1 MKQQQL
7 HNRIARTT
15 TDPHE
20 SPHTCLPTHDRVVA
34 EMVYMRKK
42 LSQRI
47 QIDVM
52 DIQILKMLQVDS
64 HLSYRRLAGK
74 MRISGVMASARIKN
88 LDRGLLKGYTALL
101 DPVKLGY
108 DLTAVIFIQ
117 IEGDYLRNL
126 ANELSQMPNV
136 IAVYEITG
144 EFDVVAVVKLKDRES
159 LNALIKDLLVTPH
172 IKKTMTNITL
182 GVVKED
188 FKMLI

>member
-1 MKQQQL
+1 M
-7 HNRIARTT
+7 
-15 TDPHE
+15 P
-20 SPHTCLPTHDRVVA
+20 PYTCLPTHDRVGA
-34 EMVYMRKK
+34 GRVYMRKK

-47 QIDVM
+47 QIDAT
-52 DIQILKMLQVDS
+52 DIQILKMLQEDS
-64 HLSYRRLAGK
+64 HLSYRRLANK
-74 MRISGVMASARIKN
+74 MGISGVMASARIKN
-88 LDRGLLKGYTALL
+88 LEDRGLLKGYTALL

-126 ANELSQMPNV
+126 ANELSQMSNV

-144 EFDVVAVVKLKDRES
+144 EFDIIAVVKLKDRES

-172 IKKTMTNITL
+172 IKKTMTNVTL

-188 FKMLI
+188 FKLPF

>member
-1 MKQQQL
+1 
-7 HNRIARTT
+7 
-15 TDPHE
+15 
-20 SPHTCLPTHDRVVA
+20 
-34 EMVYMRKK
+34 MRKK

-47 QIDVM
+47 QIDTT
-52 DIQILKMLQVDS
+52 DIQILKILQEDS
-64 HLSYRRLAGK
+64 HLSYRRLANK
-74 MRISGVMASARIKN
+74 MGISGVMASARIKN
-88 LDRGLLKGYTALL
+88 LEDRGLLKGYTALL

-126 ANELSQMPNV
+126 ANELSQMSNV

-144 EFDVVAVVKLKDRES
+144 EFDIIAVVKLKDREG

-188 FKMLI
+188 FKLPF

>member
-1 MKQQQL
+1 
-7 HNRIARTT
+7 
-15 TDPHE
+15 
-20 SPHTCLPTHDRVVA
+20 
-34 EMVYMRKK
+34 MRKK

-47 QIDVM
+47 QIDAI
-52 DIQILKMLQVDS
+52 DKQILKMLQEDS
-64 HLSYRRLAGK
+64 HLSYRRLASK
-74 MRISGVMASARIKN
+74 MGISGVMASARIKN
-88 LDRGLLKGYTALL
+88 LEDRGLLKGYTALL

-117 IEGDYLRNL
+117 IEGGYLRNL

-188 FKMLI
+188 FKVSL